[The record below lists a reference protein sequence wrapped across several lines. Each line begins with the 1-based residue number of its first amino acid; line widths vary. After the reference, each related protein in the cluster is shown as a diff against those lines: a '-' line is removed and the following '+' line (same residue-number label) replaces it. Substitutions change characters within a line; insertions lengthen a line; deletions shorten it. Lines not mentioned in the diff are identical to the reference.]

1 MMSGLFEQSK
11 ARSRGTGALPGP
23 APFASF
29 RYNCERHDFFSY
41 FFLYRPAEILT
52 RNFPSGTSAA
62 GDCCSFELQTPP
74 QLRPAK

>member
-29 RYNCERHDFFSY
+29 RYNCERHDFFL
-41 FFLYRPAEILT
+41 FFFSMDLLK
-52 RNFPSGTSAA
+52 F
-62 GDCCSFELQTPP
+62 
-74 QLRPAK
+74 

>member
-29 RYNCERHDFFSY
+29 RYNCERHDFFL
-41 FFLYRPAEILT
+41 FFFSMDLLKFESRSRLLLLVRTSNP
-52 RNFPSGTSAA
+52 PSAA
-62 GDCCSFELQTPP
+62 AREITP
-74 QLRPAK
+74 Q